1 MTQIVYLQLC
11 ELLSQFISR
20 TQVTEALDYGSGEWF
35 PHLRAGHRMKLQ
47 AYDPA
52 NPLLADRPSP
62 SQLVVCLDI
71 DSRPDGTLDALQALA
86 SDLVAVAF
94 RDPRVWLPLLMERW
108 DLEICQRLT
117 DAYMAVLSI
126 GDHDTCGTGHGD
138 RELDATRRLI
148 VPGA

>member
-1 MTQIVYLQLC
+1 MDSQLV
-11 ELLSQFISR
+11 ELVSQFIQR

-35 PHLRAGHRMKLQ
+35 PHLRADHRMLLQ

-71 DSRPDGTLDALQALA
+71 ESRPDGTLDELQSLA
-86 SDLVAVAF
+86 SELLVVAF
-94 RDPRVWLPLLMERW
+94 TDPRVWLPILMSRW

-117 DAYMAVLSI
+117 DAYMAILSI
-126 GDHDTCGTGHGD
+126 GDHDTRGAGHSD
-138 RELDATRRLI
+138 SKLDATRRLI
-148 VPGA
+148 IARS